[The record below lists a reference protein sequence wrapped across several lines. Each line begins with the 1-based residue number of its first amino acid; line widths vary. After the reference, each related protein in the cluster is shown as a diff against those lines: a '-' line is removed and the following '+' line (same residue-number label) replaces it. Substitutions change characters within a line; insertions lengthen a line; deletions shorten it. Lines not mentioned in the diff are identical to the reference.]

1 MGRAAR
7 HLAGSYHTIDDA
19 GIKPLPPCRR
29 IPISFGGHADVTMQ
43 RVIKWADGGMPLNY
57 APGDEAVAAFAKLR
71 AMVDA
76 AGRDP
81 TSIGIDTRTTVG
93 IGAEADWREIVG
105 FWKSCGVTHLT
116 PGTYS
121 GRGHLRRI
129 DGRTLADHLAAIK
142 RYWNAVAD
150 LL

>member
-1 MGRAAR
+1 MP
-7 HLAGSYHTIDDA
+7 
-19 GIKPLPPCRR
+19 KRR
-29 IPISFGGHADVTMQ
+29 RVPIWFGGHADVTME
-43 RVIKWADGGMPLNY
+43 RVVKWGDGWMPLNY
-57 APGDEAVAAFAKLR
+57 APGDDAIAAFDKLR
-71 AMVDA
+71 AMAEA

-81 TSIGIDTRTTVG
+81 ASIGIDTRTTVG
-93 IGAEADWREIVG
+93 IGAEAEWRETVR

-116 PGTYS
+116 LGTYS

-142 RYWNAVAD
+142 RYWIAVAE